1 MDGTC
6 VNGPTQRACAEA
18 SGNKATCVC
27 RFSYNPKTSALYG
40 LSDEKRAGF
49 VAGDVAAILASTDPN
64 VGAGLLAITVGQLKI
79 HQLNHRYREQART
92 HFLGVWANGFSLR

>member
-64 VGAGLLAITVGQLKI
+64 VGAGLLAKRGGGKKKKKI
-79 HQLNHRYREQART
+79 KTQNPPNPPT
-92 HFLGVWANGFSLR
+92 NFC